1 MSELDKIA
9 AILALSSASCTF
21 SLAICSLSFFSS
33 LICCS
38 RSIAL
43 ISRSTTGCQLSVDNQ
58 RRQRGSD
65 ERYSCLLMERDVSND
80 WE

>member
-1 MSELDKIA
+1 
-9 AILALSSASCTF
+9 
-21 SLAICSLSFFSS
+21 